1 MRVREDIAFFE
12 SLYQG
17 EYENIKKYVRRMVV
31 DCNGIEDI
39 VQETFYEAFRNRRKL
54 MTHPNVAGWL
64 RLTARNK
71 VLKYEDKEKK
81 YSLDHDYLLD
91 LATDDHNQELDKY
104 QLAECYSVIE
114 KLLTKDELEMLK
126 GYYEYGY
133 SANELAE
140 KWGLSVSNFKVR
152 ILRMKQRIKD
162 SLLLPF
168 MLGAAD
174 LILKAILF
182 MGDK

>member
-1 MRVREDIAFFE
+1 MRVREDVAFFE
-12 SLYQG
+12 ELYRD

-39 VQETFYEAFRNRRKL
+39 VQETFYEAYRKRREL
-54 MTHPNVAGWL
+54 QTHPNVQGWL

-71 VLKYEDKEKK
+71 VLKYEDKERK
-81 YSLDHDYLLD
+81 YSLDHDYLLIQ
-91 LATDDHNQELDKY
+91 ATDDHEQKFDAYKM
-104 QLAECYSVIE
+104 AEFYSVIE
-114 KLLTKDELEMLK
+114 KVLTEEEMEMLK

-133 SANELAE
+133 SAVEMAD
-140 KWGLSVSNFKVR
+140 KWGLSVSNFKIR
-152 ILRMKQRIKD
+152 ILRMKHRIKD
-162 SLLLPF
+162 SLLAPF
-168 MLGAAD
+168 MFGAVD